1 MELDLAEVI
10 VIGGG
15 IAGCTT
21 AYFLAADGVDVT
33 LLEQYELNTLAS
45 GSNAGSLHAQ
55 IQPEPFVELGEAWAR
70 QFLPALPLYREA
82 MSLWRDIGM
91 LLGTDLDVA
100 QDGGIVVAA
109 NDEEMRILEA
119 KSGLE
124 RSAGLG
130 TELLSR
136 SELRDRAPYI
146 SRHMVG
152 AAFCPIEGKANPLL
166 AASAFA
172 AAARSHGATIQ
183 QQHRVTAIRSSGAG
197 YEVDTSNGSFHAAR
211 IVNAAGIEAGRVA
224 ALLGGHVDMQ
234 SFPLLLSVTEPT
246 DPLIGH
252 LVYSGSEMLTL
263 KQTKTGTVLI
273 GGGWPAALDDQKR
286 PQVTSNSLYGNLRV
300 ALDVVPALA
309 SVNIVRTWAAEV
321 NGNESWLP
329 VIGEMPGA
337 RGFFIN
343 YVPWMGFSGAPA
355 ASRIVTSLVQG
366 RDPPV
371 DFDVSHF
378 KP

>member
-1 MELDLAEVI
+1 MADVI

-21 AYFLAADGVDVT
+21 AYYLAADGVDVT
-33 LLEQYELNTLAS
+33 LIEQHELNTLAS

-55 IQPEPFVELGEAWAR
+55 IQPEPFVEFGETWAR
-70 QFLPALPLYREA
+70 QFLPALPLYIES
-82 MSLWRDIGM
+82 MSLWRDASS
-91 LLGTDLDVA
+91 LLGTDLEVV
-100 QDGGIVVAA
+100 QEGGIVVAA
-109 NDEEMRILEA
+109 NDEEMRNLEA
-119 KSGLE
+119 KSRLE
-124 RSAGLG
+124 RSAGLA
-130 TELLSR
+130 TELLNVN
-136 SELRDRAPYI
+136 ELRDRAPYI

-152 AAFCPIEGKANPLL
+152 AAFCPIEGKADPLL
-166 AASAFA
+166 AAPAFA
-172 AAARSHGATIQ
+172 AAAQSRGATIQ
-183 QQHRVTAIRSSGAG
+183 QQHRVIAIRSTGAG
-197 YEVDTSNGSFHAAR
+197 YEVDTNNGSFHAAR
-211 IVNAAGIEAGRVA
+211 IINAAGIEAGRVA
-224 ALLGGHVDMQ
+224 ALLRGHVDMQ
-234 SFPLLLSVTEPT
+234 SFPLQLSVTEPI

-263 KQTKTGTVLI
+263 KQTKAGTVMI
-273 GGGWPAALDDQKR
+273 GGGWPATLDDQNR

-300 ALDVVPALA
+300 VIDVVPGLA

-337 RGFFIN
+337 KGFFIN

-366 RDPPV
+366 RDPAV
-371 DFDVSHF
+371 DFDVSPF

>member
-1 MELDLAEVI
+1 MAEVI

-55 IQPEPFVELGEAWAR
+55 IQPEPFVALGETWAR
-70 QFLPALPLYREA
+70 QFLPALPLYIEA
-82 MSLWRDIGM
+82 MSLWRDIGSA
-91 LLGTDLDVA
+91 LDTDLEVA
-100 QDGGIVVAA
+100 QEGGIVVAA
-109 NDEEMRILEA
+109 NDQEMRILEA

-124 RSAGLG
+124 RSAGLA
-130 TELLSR
+130 TELLNM

-152 AAFCPIEGKANPLL
+152 AAFCPIEGKANPLM

-172 AAARSHGATIQ
+172 AAARSRGATIQ
-183 QQHRVTAIRSSGAG
+183 QRHRVAAIRSSGAG
-197 YEVDTSNGSFHAAR
+197 YEIDTNNGSFRAAR

-234 SFPLLLSVTEPT
+234 SFPIQLSVTEPI

-273 GGGWPAALDDQKR
+273 GGGWPATLDDQKR
-286 PQVTSNSLYGNLRV
+286 PQVKSNSLRGNLRV
-300 ALDVVPALA
+300 ALDVVPALESA
-309 SVNIVRTWAAEV
+309 NIIRTWAAEV
-321 NGNESWLP
+321 NGNRSWLP

-337 RGFFIN
+337 KGFFIN

>member
-1 MELDLAEVI
+1 MAEVI

-15 IAGCTT
+15 IAGCTS
-21 AYFLAADGVDVT
+21 AFFLAADGVDVT
-33 LLEQYELNTLAS
+33 LLEQHELNTLAS

-55 IQPEPFVELGEAWAR
+55 IQPEPFVELGETWAR
-70 QFLPALPLYREA
+70 QFLPALPLYIEA
-82 MSLWRDIGM
+82 MSLWRDIGSA
-91 LLGTDLDVA
+91 LDTDLEVA
-100 QDGGIVVAA
+100 QEGGIVVAA

-124 RSAGLG
+124 RSAGLA
-130 TELLSR
+130 TELLNM

-172 AAARSHGATIQ
+172 AAARSRGATIQ
-183 QQHRVTAIRSSGAG
+183 QRHRVTAIRSSGAG
-197 YEVDTSNGSFHAAR
+197 YEVDTNNGSFRAAR

-234 SFPLLLSVTEPT
+234 SFPLQLSVTEPI

-263 KQTKTGTVLI
+263 KQTRTGTVLI
-273 GGGWPAALDDQKR
+273 GGGWPATLDDQKR
-286 PQVTSNSLYGNLRV
+286 PQVRSNSLHGNLRV

-337 RGFFIN
+337 KGFFIN

-371 DFDVSHF
+371 DFDVSPF